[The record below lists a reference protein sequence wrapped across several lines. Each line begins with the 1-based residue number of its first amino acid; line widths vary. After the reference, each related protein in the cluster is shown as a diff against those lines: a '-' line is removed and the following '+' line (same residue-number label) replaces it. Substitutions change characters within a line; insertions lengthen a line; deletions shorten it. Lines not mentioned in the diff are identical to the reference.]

1 MSRALRW
8 YDAITINIYF
18 MGLSTLAQTMTPL
31 VIPLLVQQF
40 VGEEQQGTYYGT
52 IRLWTL
58 MVALLVQALM
68 GTLSDHSPLSWGRRR
83 PFIFIGTLAGL
94 VIITAIGLSAGLNGM
109 NAYWFLFAM
118 LILLMVATNTA
129 QAGAQGLIPDL
140 VPKSK
145 QGRYSGVKALFEVPI
160 PLILVAFTI
169 GRLIASGNYW
179 AGITISMVVLALTM
193 IITMFAPE
201 KRLTIVEKSLDFQP
215 FARLLLMTAVFT
227 SIILI
232 LGGIVELVGNQIQ
245 QFDRTSLLIVM
256 GALGLLAMTIAIGI
270 GVWLSIRISLGKAAK
285 NNSSYSWWVIN
296 RLAFFVGSTNL
307 ASFAV
312 FFLQGRL
319 GLDKEQAAGPASQLI
334 MLVGI
339 FILLFALPSG
349 WLSDKFG
356 PKTLVIVSG
365 IFASLG
371 TLILIISPSLPLMYV
386 GGVIVGVATGL
397 FFTSNWALGTALVPP
412 GEAGR
417 YLGISNLAGAGAGAV
432 GAYIGGPIADFF
444 TIRFPELP
452 GLGYVLLFSIYGLL
466 FVLSILAVSRVK
478 PGNASALSA
487 AQ

>member
-8 YDAITINIYF
+8 YDAITINIFF

-68 GTLSDHSPLSWGRRR
+68 GTLSDHSQLSWGRRR

-118 LILLMVATNTA
+118 LILLMVASNTA

-140 VPKSK
+140 VPKNK

-201 KRLTIVEKSLDFQP
+201 KRLTIVGKSLDFQP
-215 FARLLLMTAVFT
+215 FVRLLLMTAVFT

-232 LGGIVELVGNQIQ
+232 LGEIVELVGNQIQ
-245 QFDRTSLLIVM
+245 QFDRTSLLIIM

-319 GLDKEQAAGPASQLI
+319 GLEKEQAAGPASQLI

-356 PKTLVIVSG
+356 SKTLVIVSG
-365 IFASLG
+365 IFAALG

-397 FFTSNWALGTALVPP
+397 FFTSNWALGTALVPE

-478 PGNASALSA
+478 PSNASAPSVA
-487 AQ
+487 